1 MEKLNLRENFMVE
14 VNTDRFFLRA
24 DVLKHINENK
34 IEFYGSVQCP
44 DDESVSFRVE
54 RTNGEYRKNFQGSET
69 YMSEAEYIVMETFV
83 EIENSYK

>member
-14 VNTDRFFLRA
+14 VESDRFFLRG
-24 DVLKHINENK
+24 DIVKHINDKK

-44 DDESVSFRVE
+44 DDESVTFRVE
-54 RTNGEYRKNFQGSET
+54 RVDKEYRKNFQGSET
-69 YMSEAEYIVMETFV
+69 YMSEAEYMVMETFV